1 MRIVF
6 GLMAIGS
13 MLCAILFFKMH
24 KKLTSQIPFPIA
36 FNWLGYLIILMLG
49 ILFGFATIKCLF

>member
-1 MRIVF
+1 MRVVYGI
-6 GLMAIGS
+6 MALGMILS
-13 MLCAILFFKMH
+13 AILFYRMH

-49 ILFGFATIKCLF
+49 ILFGLATIKCLF